1 MLLYVGSKQVDTN
14 KMFQMLAIGTKQG
27 NHLPWQQTF
36 ADNKFQTQIYNNV
49 CIEKN
54 PQYTE

>member
-1 MLLYVGSKQVDTN
+1 
-14 KMFQMLAIGTKQG
+14 MFQMLAIGTKQG